1 MNPFKY
7 KVLQLEKNCKSY
19 LGIIIGV
26 SLGLLVVI
34 MTVITS
40 LVYRYRW
47 KIRYMYYMTKG
58 KYSYQKI
65 LPDDDD
71 EYTYDAF
78 ISYSNSDRSF
88 VFKDCIDKLE
98 KGENLKLCI
107 HQRNFMPGQD
117 ITVNITNC
125 IHTSRTTVCLITRKF
140 LESYYCMFEF
150 NMARMESIYSRNGK
164 NILFLVF
171 YEQLEPKELPLVMLE
186 LVQKESYIEYPNDE
200 QGNVVFW
207 EKIKETLR
215 TNIRA

>member
-1 MNPFKY
+1 
-7 KVLQLEKNCKSY
+7 
-19 LGIIIGV
+19 
-26 SLGLLVVI
+26 
-34 MTVITS
+34 
-40 LVYRYRW
+40 
-47 KIRYMYYMTKG
+47 MYYMTKG

-65 LPDDDD
+65 SPNDDD

-78 ISYSNSDRSF
+78 ISYSDDDRSF
-88 VFKDCIDKLE
+88 VLKDCLAKRD
-98 KGENLKLCI
+98 
-107 HQRNFMPGQD
+107 FMPGQD